1 MNNFFWSYIKKVI
14 ESGGYGMLYNWF
26 CTQEQAAVEYGYL
39 YNWYAATD
47 SRGFVSGW
55 HLPTIADMDILK
67 SFVSSD
73 GNSLRTVGTT
83 YWNTSGG
90 TNTYGFNGRGSGSRS
105 FVDGSFSELKA
116 FLKMWV
122 SDNPPGSPTNRYY
135 YINSSGIISYVD
147 ITEPGKKAGNSI
159 RLLCDSSTDPGS
171 VTIDGVIYP
180 TVKIGTQVWLAANL
194 MAKHYANG
202 DAIPEVTSNTAWAAL
217 TTGSRC
223 SYNNLESNAGT
234 TKKLSS
240 SDEWVVPTAVQ
251 LLNTSLPDYN
261 VSKLMEAGF
270 THWNE
275 SNIGTNTTG
284 FGLVGTG
291 YRSDVDGIFNSLK
304 GTCHVWISNL
314 TDGTAFI
321 FISGNT
327 DATASSGINMG
338 RTIRLCNPA
347 TTHADGYVG
356 SYTQNDGTTIPTIVI
371 NGVEWTMNLRE
382 TKWSDGSDIPNVTD
396 NTAWSL
402 LKSAACCDIN
412 NDPTNR

>member
-1 MNNFFWSYIKKVI
+1 MRWNTYIARKLL
-14 ESGGYGMLYNWF
+14 SGGYGMLYNWF
-26 CTQEQAAVEYGYL
+26 CTQQQAAVKYGYL
-39 YNWYAATD
+39 YNWYAASD
-47 SRGFVSGW
+47 SRGFVVGW
-55 HLPTIADMDILK
+55 HVPTDMELTTLSTTLGGESIAGGKLK
-67 SFVSSD
+67 ETGLTHWENVNLGATNETGFTARGGGYRNSVFYAINNFGYWWSSTQS
-73 GNSLRTVGTT
+73 NTT
-83 YWNTSGG
+83 NAWSRVIY
-90 TNTYGFNGRGSGSRS
+90 NTYPNLFRANYNKNFGQ
-105 FVDGSFSELKA
+105 A
-116 FLKMWV
+116 
-122 SDNPPGSPTNRYY
+122 
-135 YINSSGIISYVD
+135 
-147 ITEPGKKAGNSI
+147 I
-159 RLLCDSSTDPGS
+159 RLIKDDSTDPGF
-171 VTIDGVIYP
+171 VVIDGVLYP
-180 TVKIGTQVWLAANL
+180 TVKIGDQVWLAANL

-202 DAIPEVTSNTAWAAL
+202 DAIPEVTDNTAWAAL
-217 TTGSRC
+217 TTGARC
-223 SYNNLESNAGT
+223 SYNNLESNAGK

-240 SDEWVVPTAVQ
+240 SDDWVVPTAVQ

-382 TKWSDGSDIPNVTD
+382 TKWSDGTDIQNVTD

-412 NDPTNR
+412 NDLTNR